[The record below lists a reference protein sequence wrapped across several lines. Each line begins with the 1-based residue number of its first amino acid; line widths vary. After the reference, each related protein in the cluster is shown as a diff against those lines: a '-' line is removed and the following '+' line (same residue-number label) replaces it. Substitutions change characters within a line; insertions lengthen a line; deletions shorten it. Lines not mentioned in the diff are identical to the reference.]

1 MIRLIF
7 GIIKILKDLRRL
19 MNGNK
24 PPIYRQI
31 PIQWKS
37 ILRHRVQFYNRLD
50 ADRKKDFEDRIQYF
64 LTSVRF
70 VGIKTQV
77 TDIDRILV
85 AAGAVITLFG
95 FKKWHF
101 SNLQEILIHPAD
113 FIIPGTDKEVRGLV
127 GYGAM
132 EGRMMLSRK
141 ALIEGFYDSSDGK
154 NVAIHEF
161 IHIMDKED
169 GKVDGVLS
177 DIMNEIDIS
186 PWMHLIHQKMSE
198 IEEGRSGIRKYGA
211 ANEIEFLSVASE
223 LFFENPDKM
232 EKEHPVLFE
241 ALDAIF
247 NPSREL

>member
-1 MIRLIF
+1 MIKLIF
-7 GIIKILKDLRRL
+7 GIVKILKDLRLR

-24 PPIYRQI
+24 PAIYRQI

-50 ADRKKDFEDRIQYF
+50 ANRKKDFEDRIQYF
-64 LTSVRF
+64 LTTVRF
-70 VGIKTQV
+70 IGIKTQV

-113 FIIPGTDKEVRGLV
+113 FIIPGTDKKVRGLV

-141 ALIEGFYDSSDGK
+141 ALIEGFYNASDGK
-154 NVAIHEF
+154 NIAIHEF
-161 IHIMDKED
+161 IHILDMED

-177 DIMNEIDIS
+177 DIMHDIDIS

-198 IEEGRSGIRKYGA
+198 IEEGRSSIRKYGA

-232 EKEHPVLFE
+232 EKEHPKLFK
-241 ALDAIF
+241 ALDTIF
-247 NPSREL
+247 NPQKEV

>member
-1 MIRLIF
+1 
-7 GIIKILKDLRRL
+7 
-19 MNGNK
+19 
-24 PPIYRQI
+24 
-31 PIQWKS
+31 
-37 ILRHRVQFYNRLD
+37 
-50 ADRKKDFEDRIQYF
+50 
-64 LTSVRF
+64 
-70 VGIKTQV
+70 
-77 TDIDRILV
+77 
-85 AAGAVITLFG
+85 
-95 FKKWHF
+95 
-101 SNLQEILIHPAD
+101 
-113 FIIPGTDKEVRGLV
+113 
-127 GYGAM
+127 M

-247 NPSREL
+247 NPSKEL

>member
-1 MIRLIF
+1 MIKLIF
-7 GIIKILKDLRRL
+7 GIVKILKDLRLR

-24 PPIYRQI
+24 PAIYRQI

-50 ADRKKDFEDRIQYF
+50 ANRKKDFEDRIQYF
-64 LTSVRF
+64 LTTVRF
-70 VGIKTQV
+70 IGIKTQV

-113 FIIPGTDKEVRGLV
+113 FIIPGTDKKVRGLV

-141 ALIEGFYDSSDGK
+141 ALIEGFYNASDGK
-154 NVAIHEF
+154 NIAIHEF
-161 IHIMDKED
+161 IHILDMED

-177 DIMNEIDIS
+177 DIMHDIDIS

-232 EKEHPVLFE
+232 EKEHPKLFK
-241 ALDAIF
+241 ALDTIF
-247 NPSREL
+247 NPQKEV

>member
-1 MIRLIF
+1 MRNLISSIAKVF
-7 GIIKILKDLRRL
+7 QGLKRRI
-19 MNGNK
+19 NGNK
-24 PPIYRQI
+24 SEIYRQI

-64 LTSVRF
+64 LSSVRF
-70 VGIKTQV
+70 IGIKTQV

-95 FKKWHF
+95 FRKWHF

-113 FIIPGTDKEVRGLV
+113 FIIPGTDKKVRGLV

-141 ALIEGFYDSSDGK
+141 ALIEGFYNDSDGK

-161 IHIMDKED
+161 IHIMDMED

-177 DIMNEIDIS
+177 DIMNEMDIS

-198 IEEGRSGIRKYGA
+198 IEQGRSGIRKYGA
-211 ANEIEFLSVASE
+211 ANEIEFLSVVSE

-232 EKEHPVLFE
+232 EKEHPELFK

-247 NPSREL
+247 NPSKEV